1 VLFIQVVIK
10 EIDTIEMQIAT
21 DLIAMAL
28 IFFFS
33 LLHWFVSNNNKAF
46 HKDDIVNLSLSYCY
60 MVLWL
65 SKYMNHD
72 VCYISLE

>member
-28 IFFFS
+28 I
-33 LLHWFVSNNNKAF
+33 LFVPVAW
-46 HKDDIVNLSLSYCY
+46 VG
-60 MVLWL
+60 VQ
-65 SKYMNHD
+65 
-72 VCYISLE
+72 